1 MYSIGSIDQLWLTAP
16 VEGFDRPPT
25 ATLVTLLGDGT
36 STRDQVLQQ
45 GATPFSQAT
54 VTGWTSDAAE
64 VATLHGYDLSKE
76 TVTFTDPNGVATAVR
91 VLEFRAVDNIEWWD
105 FTMVLLESDEGAV
118 TQPGTTLAAASAV
131 GATNIKVAS
140 IAGLIA
146 GDAVHIGPFGRDE
159 TRALTT
165 VGTSGSGGTGL
176 SFTAALIYAHGSGER
191 VVEVTVS

>member
-1 MYSIGSIDQLWLTAP
+1 MWSIGSIAFL
-16 VEGFDRPPT
+16 VVFGYEGFDRPPT

-54 VTGWTSDAAE
+54 VTGVCTEAAD
-64 VATLHGYDLSKE
+64 VATLRAYYHSKE
-76 TVTFTDPNGVATAVR
+76 TVTFTDMNGVATDVR
-91 VLEFRAVDNIEWWD
+91 VLELRIVDLTDWWD

-118 TQPGTTLAAASAV
+118 SQPGTTLAAASAV

-146 GDAVHIGPFGRDE
+146 GDAVGIGYLGIYE

-176 SFTAALIYAHGSGER
+176 SFTAPLFYAHGSGER
-191 VVEVTVS
+191 VVEVTGA